1 MKICVF
7 SDIHG
12 NGHAFRQALPMMKK
26 EGADLYLYLGDL
38 CGYYFDQMEI
48 LEELATLPN
57 LVALRGNHDQ
67 VFLEI
72 LGGNESLRRDYLKK
86 YGPSMERLL
95 EHDCSDL
102 TRWLSNLPGSCVQ
115 LAGEISAAHGSPW
128 NPVSGYVYPDTPVQ
142 PFLKEHAET
151 FLLGHTHH
159 PMEKRIEGKHIV
171 NPGSLGQPR
180 NGGWPTYALVEGIP
194 GRATFREI
202 PYEREGLLRQIEETD
217 CGNKYLKEVLYRH
230 AR

>member
-12 NGHAFRQALPMMKK
+12 NGHAFREALPMMKK

-38 CGYYFDQMEI
+38 CGYYFDQMKI

-95 EHDCSDL
+95 EHDCSEL
-102 TRWLSNLPGSCVQ
+102 TRWLSNLSGSCVQ

-128 NPVSGYVYPDTPVQ
+128 DPVSGYVYPDTPLQ
-142 PFLKEHAET
+142 PFLKEHAKT

-180 NGGWPTYALVEGIP
+180 NGGWPTYAIIEGISRP
-194 GRATFREI
+194 IRFREV
-202 PYEREGLLRQIEETD
+202 PYGRDSLRQEIE
-217 CGNKYLKEVLYRH
+217 GKAPGHPYLREVLFR
-230 AR
+230 